1 MIVKVCKKK
10 FVLRSEISDLVFHF
24 TEAISSDEDEID
36 ELGPSYYDRVAELA
50 KNKASSEGFNI
61 SAVIKVFFKTKLI
74 FLVFNP
80 NLITL
85 NFRRMIPMKILMMIM
100 ILVN

>member
-10 FVLRSEISDLVFHF
+10 IVFLRSEISDLVFHF

-74 FLVFNP
+74 FLVFYH
-80 NLITL
+80 T
-85 NFRRMIPMKILMMIM
+85 
-100 ILVN
+100 